1 MDKKPLAMTLFTIV
15 LFLATFAYSFFEPLT
30 FFDFSLIP
38 FSIIAAS
45 EFVFGALFFGFL
57 AFIPAVLF
65 GFQLGAE
72 KNAAIFLYFIPLAI
86 TAYAGSKLGFATM
99 EDLLNQ
105 RNLVLD
111 FKKIFLIFLIGLIIA
126 IAVEQSIPWIIE
138 VWPKESVLD
147 VKTGKTTL
155 ELLQEIKYI

>member
-1 MDKKPLAMTLFTIV
+1 
-15 LFLATFAYSFFEPLT
+15 
-30 FFDFSLIP
+30 
-38 FSIIAAS
+38 
-45 EFVFGALFFGFL
+45 
-57 AFIPAVLF
+57 
-65 GFQLGAE
+65 
-72 KNAAIFLYFIPLAI
+72 
-86 TAYAGSKLGFATM
+86 M